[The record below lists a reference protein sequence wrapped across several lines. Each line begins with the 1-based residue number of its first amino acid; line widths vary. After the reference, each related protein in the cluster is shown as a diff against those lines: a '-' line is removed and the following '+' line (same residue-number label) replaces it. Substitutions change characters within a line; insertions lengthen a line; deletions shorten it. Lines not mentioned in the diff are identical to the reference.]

1 VPTYRVGFVAF
12 LSPVTWS
19 TVSRVALRSVK
30 GWPDLWRHVRHPV
43 RWRVVPD
50 FLLMWRLTKALLV
63 AGGGEVE
70 GLDSSEGSVLVAM
83 SCPVQEN
90 DVSRVMK
97 QYNGYP
103 ATGS

>member
-1 VPTYRVGFVAF
+1 
-12 LSPVTWS
+12 
-19 TVSRVALRSVK
+19 
-30 GWPDLWRHVRHPV
+30 
-43 RWRVVPD
+43 
-50 FLLMWRLTKALLV
+50 LMWRLTKALLV